1 MNIEVD
7 NYADYKELEISG
19 RYITNESIAN
29 LNFKYNAKVC
39 GYSVNNLPINS
50 FNIGSGPIKIL
61 IWSQMHGNESTSTK
75 ALFDSISFFHIHEP
89 EMLKKLTLLVIPI
102 LNPDGALYYNRENF
116 NNIDLNRDAVNLSQ
130 PESILL
136 KGIYNKFKPDFCFN
150 LHDQRSIYSTN
161 NFNSSILSFLS
172 PSADI
177 ERNETVSRIT
187 SMKIICEMFN
197 NMKKIIP
204 ENIGRYNDEFNIN
217 CVGDTFQSL
226 NTPTILFESGHYSQ
240 DYTREVSRYY
250 MSLSIT
256 YALRSIYNKSYNLLN
271 HKNYYKIPQIS
282 TSLCDVYIKN
292 IKIKRS
298 SSVNKGELSIM
309 YKEKLNSDLNEIEF
323 VPEISEFGKLDKLS
337 GHLIIDFISIDKVFD
352 ISVKN
357 DLNEIML
364 KVDKLR
370 NIH

>member
-1 MNIEVD
+1 MNIIVE
-7 NYADYKELEISG
+7 NYTDYKEKEIFG
-19 RYITNESIAN
+19 RYINNDSIVN
-29 LNFKYNAKVC
+29 LNSKYSSEIC
-39 GYSVNNLPINS
+39 GYSVNNLPIH
-50 FNIGSGPIKIL
+50 FFKIGSGKTRLL

-75 ALFDSISFFHIHEP
+75 ALFDSISFFRNYEQKIYDD
-89 EMLKKLTLLVIPI
+89 LTILVIPI
-102 LNPDGALYYNRENF
+102 LNPDGALKYTRNNYNNV
-116 NNIDLNRDAVNLSQ
+116 DLNRDAVNLSQ
-130 PESILL
+130 PESVLL

-187 SMKIICEMFN
+187 SMKIIFEMFN

-256 YALRSIYNKSYNLLN
+256 YALRSIYTKSYNLLN

-357 DLNEIML
+357 DLNEIIL